1 MPPDAPDPDVPV
13 AIWHEDDNVYR
24 CSECMWE
31 LQHGD
36 CTGCQ
41 LEFDLDFRDDADDT
55 TNENETFNP
64 DRVSQPRGDT
74 PLRDDEHY
82 MVPSLYFWRRDEYHE
97 LRERGATRLMCET
110 FNLEFNAD
118 TGIIAWADGDLY
130 DEFAGPL
137 MQKGDFW
144 KIVLGR
150 RFELDEEDLDGS
162 LFIEAL
168 LEDALIF
175 PLISG
180 CQWETVEE
188 SPGIWVTRPI
198 EPANDSDESVE
209 SPDRWG
215 QEADNKLEP
224 AYVAA
229 ALPVEAHDYETSDAE
244 SDGDGDINMV
254 GDEPSIKK
262 EEEKDELSIEEEDD
276 GDPGWTWE
284 ADIPD
289 ACWFPRG
296 AMLEGEGEGEI
307 DVAVEEAED
316 QGSDD
321 DEDQDSD
328 DDSADSDFN
337 SDEVL
342 SGDEIVN

>member
-1 MPPDAPDPDVPV
+1 PESEAALSE
-13 AIWHEDDNVYR
+13 AIWDDKDYVYR
-24 CSECMWE
+24 CPECVWE
-31 LQHGD
+31 LEHGQ
-36 CTGCQ
+36 CLRCQ
-41 LEFDLDFRDDADDT
+41 LEFDIDLREDDADCT
-55 TNENETFNP
+55 TNEAFNP

-74 PLRDDEHY
+74 PFRDEEHY
-82 MVPSLYFWRRDEYHE
+82 VVPSLYSWRRDEYHQ
-97 LRERGATRLMCET
+97 LRLRGATPLMCET
-110 FNLEFNAD
+110 FNLEFDAD

-150 RFELDEEDLDGS
+150 RIELDGEDLDGS

-180 CQWETVEE
+180 CKWKTVEE
-188 SPGIWVTRPI
+188 TPGIWVTRPI
-198 EPANDSDESVE
+198 EPANDSVE
-209 SPDRWG
+209 S
-215 QEADNKLEP
+215 P

-229 ALPVEAHDYETSDAE
+229 ALPVEAHDYETSDAG
-244 SDGDGDINMV
+244 SDGDGDINMI

-262 EEEKDELSIEEEDD
+262 EEEEKDELSTEGEDD
-276 GDPGWTWE
+276 GEG
-284 ADIPD
+284 
-289 ACWFPRG
+289 
-296 AMLEGEGEGEI
+296 EGEGEGEI

-321 DEDQDSD
+321 DSDSEDQSSD
-328 DDSADSDFN
+328 DDSADSDFD

-342 SGDEIVN
+342 SGDEGTLAAGRRWLTN